1 MNQRRLFMA
10 SLLLAVLLAAC
21 ASPTPTVAPTEVV
34 KPGEA
39 VEPTED
45 AAPGVA
51 DTPTTVVP
59 ADAPAAGAATPTLIY
74 FHASW

>member
-34 KPGEA
+34 KP
-39 VEPTED
+39 TEG
-45 AAPGVA
+45 ATSGVA
-51 DTPTTVVP
+51 DTPTMVVP
-59 ADAPAAGAATPTLIY
+59 ADAPAAAAAAPTLIY